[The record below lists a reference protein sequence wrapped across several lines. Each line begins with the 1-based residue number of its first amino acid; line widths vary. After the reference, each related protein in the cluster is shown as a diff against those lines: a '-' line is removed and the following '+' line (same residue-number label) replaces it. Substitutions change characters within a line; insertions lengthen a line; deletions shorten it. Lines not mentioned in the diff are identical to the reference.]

1 MFQAPAVDVR
11 LGCSAS
17 NCHAYDVFVSGV
29 AMMIASNTWKSEL
42 AALRRPE
49 DRKLLEDNS
58 IVVEVGSQPLWLE
71 RQEG

>member
-1 MFQAPAVDVR
+1 MDVR
-11 LGCSAS
+11 LGCSTT

-29 AMMIASNTWKSEL
+29 AMMIASNTWRSEL
-42 AALRRPE
+42 EALKRDE
-49 DRKLLEDNS
+49 DRQLLKDNS